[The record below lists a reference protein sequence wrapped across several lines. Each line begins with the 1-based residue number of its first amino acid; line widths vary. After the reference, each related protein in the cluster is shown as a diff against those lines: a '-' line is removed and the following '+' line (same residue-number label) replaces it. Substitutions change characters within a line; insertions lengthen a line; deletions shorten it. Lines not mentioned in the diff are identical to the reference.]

1 MKKTVPENLESTDLF
16 YRAFEDR
23 FRGSRELI
31 KSRLGI
37 YLPFIL
43 PLKKMSSPCLAL
55 DLGCGRGEWL
65 ELLTENG
72 LAAKGVDLDQGMLLA
87 CQERGLDVSQT
98 DALDYLRDSPAGA
111 YGVISA
117 FHLVEH
123 VPFEYLRQMISESLR
138 ALKPGGLLILE
149 TPNSENLVVGSSS
162 FYLDP
167 THRRPIPALL
177 LNFIAE
183 YAGFSRVKTLY
194 LQESSEVSSQHK
206 INLLRVLDGVSPD
219 YSIVAQKKA
228 SADIGA
234 LLDEP
239 FGRSYGIRLA
249 DLANRYEQQQDAEK
263 AKAEDLNRRLSEKE
277 TQEKEWISRAQY
289 AQGQLDL
296 AKVMMEKLERK
307 LSEKEMR
314 EKELAGQVQRLQGE
328 WESEKA
334 RSEELTRRLSEKEMR
349 EKELAGQ
356 VQRLQNEWESEKAKV
371 ENISH
376 QFNDLLG
383 STSWRW
389 TKPARLVGKKIRE
402 IKREIFSRFYF
413 FSKRVYGKLPFSLQ
427 IKLKLKKLFLSVVG
441 APQEVSF
448 EVPPLIQRENLI
460 PNPIAEN
467 LSPRAARIYAD
478 LRKAMGLPDLRM
490 IDADIYGLIPLDNGV
505 VSFDD
510 TEHIRLKGWSNFEES
525 FVWSL
530 GNEVKIFFMA
540 VKREPPLQIKINL
553 GIFKTQRVEIY
564 LNNAKAFSG
573 TLSGDASIALDLPA
587 FAGKNEL
594 RFCLPDAESPGAD
607 SRVLALAL
615 KSIEFIGMGK
625 T

>member
-314 EKELAGQVQRLQGE
+314 EKELAGQVQRLQ
-328 WESEKA
+328 
-334 RSEELTRRLSEKEMR
+334 
-349 EKELAGQ
+349 
-356 VQRLQNEWESEKAKV
+356 NEWESEKAKV

>member
-356 VQRLQNEWESEKAKV
+356 VQRLQNEWESEKARSEELTRRLSEKEMREKELAGQVQRLQNEWESEKAKV

-402 IKREIFSRFYF
+402 IKREIFQSFYF

-427 IKLKLKKLFLSVVG
+427 IKLKLKKLFLNVVG
-441 APQEVSF
+441 APQEVIAD
-448 EVPPLIQRENLI
+448 VENTLQK
-460 PNPIAEN
+460 NFKESIAQYQSKLLLVWLMRKVFSN
-467 LSPRAARIYAD
+467 LYLKSLARKM
-478 LRKAMGLPDLRM
+478 LRKFPGLEQRLRRF
-490 IDADIYGLIPLDNGV
+490 AVESGLIPRDMRQPMT
-505 VSFDD
+505 FDD
-510 TEHIRLKGWSNFEES
+510 LVS
-525 FVWSL
+525 
-530 GNEVKIFFMA
+530 VKIMRA
-540 VKREPPLQIKINL
+540 VKICLK
-553 GIFKTQRVEIY
+553 
-564 LNNAKAFSG
+564 AK
-573 TLSGDASIALDLPA
+573 D
-587 FAGKNEL
+587 
-594 RFCLPDAESPGAD
+594 AD
-607 SRVLALAL
+607 SLNYLHTD
-615 KSIEFIGMGK
+615 EY
-625 T
+625 